1 MAYRGDDT
9 RDALVAPTA
18 DGELRI
24 ELGPRLVALTVGDR
38 TLQIAGRFATMI
50 EGRKRESIALDG
62 RVVVARD
69 VPREDLGIWM
79 EVPTGMRRIFG
90 VEPVP
95 LLDPA
100 GLPALQRLDALTH
113 RVRAALAE
121 LSGDI
126 RRAIEIGRGLD
137 KVLLVDHGDHHT
149 IYARRLFRDHAR
161 VVLEIYTGKIAIVDG
176 KATRE
181 VEIASKFG
189 VTVHGDNVRFAD
201 RHGTDLAKISI
212 PWLAPAD
219 RDELARRIGQLLH
232 RDT

>member
-1 MAYRGDDT
+1 MAYRGDDAG
-9 RDALVAPTA
+9 DALVAPTA
-18 DGELRI
+18 EGELRL
-24 ELGPRLVALTVGDR
+24 ELGPRLMSLTIGDR
-38 TLQIAGRFATMI
+38 TLQIAGRFATLVV
-50 EGRKRESIALDG
+50 GRKRESIQLEG

-69 VPREDLGIWM
+69 VPREDLGIWI
-79 EVPTGMRRIFG
+79 EVGSEMRRIFG

-113 RVRAALAE
+113 RVRAALAD
-121 LSGDI
+121 LGGDL

-161 VVLEIYTGKIAIVDG
+161 AVLEIYGGRIVISEGKTV
-176 KATRE
+176 RE
-181 VEIASKFG
+181 ITVTSRFG

-201 RHGTDLAKISI
+201 HDGVDLAKISV
-212 PWLAPAD
+212 PWIAPED

-232 RDT
+232 RE